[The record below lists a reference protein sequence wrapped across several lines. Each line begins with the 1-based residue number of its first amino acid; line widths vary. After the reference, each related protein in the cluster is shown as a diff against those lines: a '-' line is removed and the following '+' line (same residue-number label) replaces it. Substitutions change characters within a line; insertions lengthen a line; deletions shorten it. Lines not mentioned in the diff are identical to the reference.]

1 MISRFLSLFWGHARA
16 HFTHWNW
23 YLTSAKSLRWEAL
36 HIGGSMWAGQR
47 GWLESPEVHS
57 LLRSRESFAE
67 CESLGSALGPF
78 YSEISRL
85 PALGDLKY
93 HLFGHVWGR
102 LANPAAP
109 TRNSQFQRKLLLF
122 CNGQPDGQ
130 SGISWDFVPASTLMY
145 RAMIFAS
152 KDTMRACQWSME
164 ETQQTLCAVWP
175 IWLCF
180 VDVVFGKKSCQKT
193 SKTAGDN
200 LAFVFAGHGLCT
212 TRTTSDRR
220 DELDRATLGCASW
233 RSDAASVLYPT
244 SKNFYQCTTSKETS
258 NSGCVCLV
266 LLSNWVVPS

>member
-1 MISRFLSLFWGHARA
+1 MSYKCSLFSRMISRFLSLFWGHARA

-109 TRNSQFQRKLLLF
+109 PHGIPNSKENCYCFAMG
-122 CNGQPDGQ
+122 N
-130 SGISWDFVPASTLMY
+130 LMA
-145 RAMIFAS
+145 RAESHA
-152 KDTMRACQWSME
+152 T
-164 ETQQTLCAVWP
+164 
-175 IWLCF
+175 
-180 VDVVFGKKSCQKT
+180 SCQRQ
-193 SKTAGDN
+193 
-200 LAFVFAGHGLCT
+200 L
-212 TRTTSDRR
+212 
-220 DELDRATLGCASW
+220 
-233 RSDAASVLYPT
+233 
-244 SKNFYQCTTSKETS
+244 
-258 NSGCVCLV
+258 
-266 LLSNWVVPS
+266 